1 MEWSMRVIISAGGT
15 GGHLYPA
22 IALADELKSL
32 RSDTDILF
40 FTGKSRLERELVWK
54 SGYAAR
60 YLDVHGFK
68 RKISLD
74 FLRASVRASKGFLQA
89 SQFMRVF
96 LPHIVVGCG
105 GAVSAPVVM
114 AARYCKIPTLIHEQ
128 NVIPGL
134 TNRLLSR
141 FASAIAISFEDS
153 RTYFPGRKRVELT
166 GNPIRRGV
174 LDVSRKEALSTFDFD
189 SRRKTLAVFGG
200 SQGAR
205 TVNEAV
211 ISSYPFIRDRGIQI
225 LHLTGEGDYPY
236 VSQRMSAV
244 TKPTDRVVYRARP
257 YLDQMG
263 LAYAAS
269 DLVVTRAGATT
280 VAELTAWG
288 CPAILV
294 PYPYAPRAHQ
304 ERNARVLKA
313 AGGAKIILNKE
324 LDGENLAGVI
334 CKFLFNEGMLDKMAQ
349 EMKNLGKPEA
359 ARHLAEMVL
368 ETAMKEEYPSDII
381 DREEELGY
389 N

>member
-1 MEWSMRVIISAGGT
+1 MRVIISAGGT

-32 RSDTDILF
+32 RSETDILF
-40 FTGKSRLERELVWK
+40 FTGKSSLERELVWK

-60 YLDVHGFK
+60 YLDVQGFR

-89 SQFMRVF
+89 SEFMGIF

-114 AARYCKIPTLIHEQ
+114 AARYRKIPTLIHEQ

-134 TNRLLSR
+134 TNRLLAR

-153 RTYFPGRKRVELT
+153 RAYFPGRKGVELT

-174 LDVSRKEALSTFDFD
+174 LDVSREEALSTFDFD
-189 SRRKTLAVFGG
+189 SRRKTLTVFGG
-200 SQGAR
+200 SQGSR
-205 TVNEAV
+205 TINEAV
-211 ISSYPFIRDRGIQI
+211 ISCYSLIRDRDIQI
-225 LHLTGEGDYPY
+225 LHLTGEGDYAY

-244 TKPTDRVVYRARP
+244 TKSTDRVAYRARP

-263 LAYAAS
+263 LAYAVS
-269 DLVVTRAGATT
+269 DLVVTRAGGAT

-288 CPAILV
+288 CPALLV

-304 ERNARVLKA
+304 ERNARVLKDAGA
-313 AGGAKIILNKE
+313 AEILLNKE
-324 LDGENLAGVI
+324 LNGENLAGAI
-334 CKFLFNEGMLDKMAQ
+334 NKFLFDEAVLDKMGQ
-349 EMKNLGKPEA
+349 KMKSLGKPEA

-368 ETAMKEEYPSDII
+368 ETAMKEE
-381 DREEELGY
+381 
-389 N
+389 